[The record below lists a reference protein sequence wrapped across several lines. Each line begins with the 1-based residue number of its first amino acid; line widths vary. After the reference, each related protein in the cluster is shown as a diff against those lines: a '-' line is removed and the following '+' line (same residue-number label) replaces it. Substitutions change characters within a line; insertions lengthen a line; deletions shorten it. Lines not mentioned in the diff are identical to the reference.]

1 MKKKRRRK
9 RERERKKKRIKRI
22 EKNWK
27 AIVARGQ
34 QKHRCVHSSRSMDP
48 WLRAYLAVRSVGT
61 SAYQLRYS
69 KTRCVVAGVSV
80 WQARRNADGI
90 RKCLSFLRE
99 NGLAEASTSF
109 TVFFSPCESYFS
121 NGGTCVGTAHRPPW
135 NSIDAFAFRFLPPA
149 CCTRMLLIRRIVWK
163 RWPPFL
169 PSSLSFRVCLEETY
183 VCSLYIG
190 GVVFSSFRC
199 GRLLGNGRLRFTWLR
214 IFVEENFSFRLS
226 WR

>member
-1 MKKKRRRK
+1 
-9 RERERKKKRIKRI
+9 
-22 EKNWK
+22 
-27 AIVARGQ
+27 
-34 QKHRCVHSSRSMDP
+34 MDP

-121 NGGTCVGTAHRPPW
+121 NGPCVGTAHRPPW

-163 RWPPFL
+163 RCPLFL
-169 PSSLSFRVCLEETY
+169 PSFLSSLSSLPREETY
-183 VCSLYIG
+183 VYTYTGRFLSIRWIAREWKIARD
-190 GVVFSSFRC
+190 SPRC
-199 GRLLGNGRLRFTWLR
+199 GSLLKWIFRFDSRGASAALVR
-214 IFVEENFSFRLS
+214 SNVSFEEVIV
-226 WR
+226 WWYVQ